1 MEKDHTFAT
10 ILVAALLGGC
20 TTILIFVAEYSRM
33 SALCLTW
40 APIILLGTYLIGK
53 KVGREE

>member
-1 MEKDHTFAT
+1 MEKDHTFAA
-10 ILVAALLGGC
+10 ILVTTLLGGYA
-20 TTILIFVAEYSRM
+20 TVLIFVADYSRM